1 MVDNLRDIRELAG
14 DPAAYR
20 AELQRRWTGLL
31 SYRYIG
37 RKHSSMNLGPED
49 NTVRLRRD
57 MRNKAGG
64 VMVAPLAIASPE
76 GSQTD
81 LVAVPN
87 PVIAS
92 VQILDPARDVDAIEV
107 VGSGVVH
114 QGRTMGFGRCLI
126 VDAANHDRVI
136 ALIGG
141 RARPSGPRRRGSSAW
156 TSRIRSWS

>member
-1 MVDNLRDIRELAG
+1 MREAREEMVDNLRDIRELAG

-87 PVIAS
+87 PVTPCS
-92 VQILDPARDVDAIEV
+92 RPPGG
-107 VGSGVVH
+107 VG
-114 QGRTMGFGRCLI
+114 C
-126 VDAANHDRVI
+126 
-136 ALIGG
+136 
-141 RARPSGPRRRGSSAW
+141 ARPSPARPAIARHAW
-156 TSRIRSWS
+156 PS